1 VKLVATPNLTPDQAA
16 FRLDTGELVLA
27 EVVVETVGESGGL
40 LLRLRGWRIN
50 DDGSRYTDERGSAV
64 MIPAKVRILDGEND
78 IENEKADAMVAIA
91 NRLAQHIEAL
101 KAIRPN
107 PDEDNDRSL

>member
-1 VKLVATPNLTPDQAA
+1 VKLVAVPSLTPEQAA

-27 EVVVETVGESGGL
+27 EVVVETVGAGDGRV
-40 LLRLRGWRIN
+40 LRLRGWRIN
-50 DDGSRYTDERGSAV
+50 EDGSRYTDERGGV
-64 MIPAKVRILDGEND
+64 EMIPAKIRFLNADDDLD
-78 IENEKADAMVAIA
+78 NEKADAMVAIA

-101 KAIRPN
+101 KAVRPN

>member
-1 VKLVATPNLTPDQAA
+1 VKLVAVPSLTPEQAA

-27 EVVVETVGESGGL
+27 EVVVETVGAGDGRV
-40 LLRLRGWRIN
+40 LRLRGWRIN
-50 DDGSRYTDERGSAV
+50 EDGSRYTDERGGV
-64 MIPAKVRILDGEND
+64 EMIPAKIRFLNADD
-78 IENEKADAMVAIA
+78 DLDAMVAIA

-101 KAIRPN
+101 KAVRPN